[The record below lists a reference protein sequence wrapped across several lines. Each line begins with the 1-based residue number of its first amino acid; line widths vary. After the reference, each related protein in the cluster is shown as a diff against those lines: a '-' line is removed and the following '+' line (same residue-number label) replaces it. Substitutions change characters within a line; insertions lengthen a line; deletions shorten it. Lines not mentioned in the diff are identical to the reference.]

1 MGRDPLVTE
10 AGFLQ
15 RFDLLPEYG
24 FICGYWFLITLSF
37 KTGFRLYTIS
47 EYGR

>member
-15 RFDLLPEYG
+15 RFDLSPEYG
-24 FICGYWFLITLSF
+24 LFVD
-37 KTGFRLYTIS
+37 TGFLLHCPLRLGLGCIL
-47 EYGR
+47 